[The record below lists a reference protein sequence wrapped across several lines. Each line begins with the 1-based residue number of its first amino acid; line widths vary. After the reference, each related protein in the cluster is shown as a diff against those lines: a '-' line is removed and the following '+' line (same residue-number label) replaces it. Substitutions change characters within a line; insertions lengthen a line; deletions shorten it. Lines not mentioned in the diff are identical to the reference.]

1 MKTTIRIPHAPT
13 AQLPELAE
21 FLAHTHTIETGISQM
36 SADRAVRDLARA
48 S

>member
-13 AQLPELAE
+13 APLPELAE
-21 FLAHTHTIETGISQM
+21 FLAPPHTIVTGISQM
-36 SADRAVRDLARA
+36 SVDLAVRDHSRL